1 VELVP
6 LLCPFFRRRISS
18 FNDFTSACKSRMV
31 CFNASYSALGM
42 VTVSMRNIF
51 QQRNWFRF
59 CGKTGKEL
67 FLKHIIVSSKMIL
80 RVGC

>member
-1 VELVP
+1 
-6 LLCPFFRRRISS
+6 
-18 FNDFTSACKSRMV
+18 MV